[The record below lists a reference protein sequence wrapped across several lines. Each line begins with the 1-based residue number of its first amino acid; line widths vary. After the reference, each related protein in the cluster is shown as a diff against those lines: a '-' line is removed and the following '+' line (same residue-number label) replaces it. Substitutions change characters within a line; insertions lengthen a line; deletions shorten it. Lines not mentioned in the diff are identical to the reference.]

1 MQDGSF
7 PMPRA
12 QRKDLALGK
21 TFLPWSRRQLS
32 EAGKD
37 PVVVNRGQSERRR
50 LVLVGEKWR

>member
-7 PMPRA
+7 PKPR
-12 QRKDLALGK
+12 DEDPALGK

-37 PVVVNRGQSERRR
+37 PVVMNRRQSERRR
-50 LVLVGEKWR
+50 LLLVGEKWR